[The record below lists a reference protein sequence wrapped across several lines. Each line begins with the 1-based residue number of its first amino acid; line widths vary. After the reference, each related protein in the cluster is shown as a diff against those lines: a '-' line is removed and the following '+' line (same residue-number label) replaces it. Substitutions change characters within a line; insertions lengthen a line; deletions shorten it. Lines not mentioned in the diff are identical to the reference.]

1 MNSELLSGYTAN
13 TNAPMPLNG
22 LVPLIEVF
30 ALEDNWTG
38 ISSPAERRKLQNR
51 LNQRAYR
58 RRKADRSA
66 VNYNAIST
74 LVNDSPELDAW
85 GVCNN
90 RHGGPIRSH
99 RLRSSLDPTN
109 QTGQMTDVVSSV
121 TPTTLGIRKLRNLP
135 VDFYSLRRAIFQ
147 ASSPTADHL
156 LTLVHFNVFRAMMS
170 NIIILGVP
178 TELMKDDEAQSPF
191 STMNPGRKGCS
202 DFSLPLSLRPTVLQ
216 RTISHHPWLDFFPIP
231 KMRDNLLSAGD
242 SFDDEELCLDI
253 LQVPEAS
260 AGMAGMAGL
269 IVWGEPWDP
278 YGWEV
283 TEAFVKKWGW
293 IVRDCQEILVSTNYW
308 RDQRGEEP
316 LVFESV

>member
-1 MNSELLSGYTAN
+1 
-13 TNAPMPLNG
+13 MPSNG

-58 RRKADRSA
+58 RRKADRSV
-66 VNYNAIST
+66 VNYNAVST
-74 LVNDSPELDAW
+74 LVNCSAELDAW

-90 RHGGPIRSH
+90 RHGGPTRSH

-121 TPTTLGIRKLRNLP
+121 TPTMTLGIRNLRNLP
-135 VDFYSLRRAIFQ
+135 VDFYSLSFAEMEEIKNYFEEL
-147 ASSPTADHL
+147 ASASYFPSSPTADHL

-170 NIIILGVP
+170 NIITLGVP

-202 DFSLPLSLRPTVLQ
+202 DISLPLSLRPTVLQ

-293 IVRDCQEILVSTNYW
+293 IVRGCQEILVSTNYW

-316 LVFESV
+316 LVF